1 MSLDIWKFV
10 HNVTRLRRRTP
21 IIRCR
26 SGEPASH
33 EALADAECEQLGDA
47 SIERRYMCQGAVN
60 TVRLLQLTRA
70 TLFEDAKEYGA
81 TALIEEG
88 WTCDIFRRGKD
99 TYEVVVR
106 YSAIMAKASKASPAT
121 PVAIREARGVP
132 GMMTILRVVPE

>member
-1 MSLDIWKFV
+1 
-10 HNVTRLRRRTP
+10 
-21 IIRCR
+21 
-26 SGEPASH
+26 
-33 EALADAECEQLGDA
+33 
-47 SIERRYMCQGAVN
+47 MCQGAVN

-106 YSAIMAKASKASPAT
+106 YSAIMAKASKAGPAT